1 METENKIVTEAVEG
15 ALEQIEKNSP
25 EEFSKLNADPKLKD
39 SIIKAARETATEQ
52 VKLAQEFASQPDQDI
67 RNRLAKYLPEDRIK
81 LIEGALSIPTFRV
94 EITKKEDGKHGV
106 QFTRD
111 GAEFLPGKQLTT
123 VADIESTSFIQ
134 MASILVEAVLLVM
147 QAVGIKISPSSSTI
161 EATVKDTVTAIKNS
175 SKLQRAIAQFIDSWE
190 KAGGNA
196 LSESKAIFYL
206 IKESNA
212 GGILWTIIK
221 ELCRNMTWQDWL
233 KTSAKVAAMIIAALA
248 TGGTALIAKIAL
260 IVLSA
265 VDFAKKIANLVQ
277 LEEIKKSL

>member
-52 VKLAQEFASQPDQDI
+52 VKLAQEFASRPDQDI

-111 GAEFLPGKQLTT
+111 GAEFLSGKQLTT
-123 VADIESTSFIQ
+123 VADIESTTFIQ

-196 LSESKAIFYL
+196 LSKSKAIFYL

-212 GGILWTIIK
+212 GGILGTIIK

-248 TGGTALIAKIAL
+248 TEGTALIAEIAL

-265 VDFAKKIANLVQ
+265 IDFARKIANLVQ

>member
-1 METENKIVTEAVEG
+1 MKG

-39 SIIKAARETATEQ
+39 STIKAAREAATEQ
-52 VKLAQEFASQPDQDI
+52 VKLAQEFASLPDQDI

-81 LIEGALSIPTFRV
+81 LIEGALGIPTFRV
-94 EITKKEDGKHGV
+94 EITKKKDGKHGV
-106 QFTRD
+106 QFTRE

-123 VADIESTSFIQ
+123 VADIESASFIQ
-134 MASILVEAVLLVM
+134 MASILVETVLLVM
-147 QAVGIKISPSSSTI
+147 QAVGIEISPSSSTI
-161 EATVKDTVTAIKNS
+161 EATVKETVTAIKNS

-196 LSESKAIFYL
+196 LSKAKAIFSL
-206 IKESNA
+206 IKDSYA

-221 ELCRNMTWQDWL
+221 SLCRNVKWYDWL
-233 KTSAKVAAMIIAALA
+233 ETSVKVAAMIIAALA
-248 TGGTALIAKIAL
+248 TDGAALIAEIAL

-265 VDFAKKIANLVQ
+265 IDFARKIANLGQ
-277 LEEIKKSL
+277 LEEIKETL